1 MTESP
6 AAPDAPRISN
16 NPEERR
22 YEAWLD
28 DRLAGK
34 AEYRMV
40 GDRVIFFHTEIDPAF
55 EGRGVGSRLAR
66 GALDDVRAR
75 GLRVTPKC
83 PFIAAW
89 IARHPDYADLVA
101 ERPRGGPDGERS

>member
-1 MTESP
+1 MNDRTAGGE
-6 AAPDAPRISN
+6 AVRISD

-22 YEAWLD
+22 YEAWLG

-34 AEYRMV
+34 AEYRIA
-40 GDRVIFFHTEIDPAF
+40 GERVIFFHTEIDPAF
-55 EGRGVGSRLAR
+55 EGHGVGSRLAR
-66 GALDDVRAR
+66 EALDDVRAR

-89 IARHPDYADLVA
+89 IARHPAYQDLVA
-101 ERPRGGPDGERS
+101 DRSRGQTTA

>member
-1 MTESP
+1 MTDGTR
-6 AAPDAPRISN
+6 AADAARITN
-16 NPEERR
+16 HPEEQR

-28 DRLAGK
+28 GAFAGK
-34 AEYRMV
+34 AEYRIV

-66 GALDDVRAR
+66 GALDDVRER
-75 GLRVTPKC
+75 GLRVTPRC

-89 IARHPDYADLVA
+89 IARHPDYQALVA
-101 ERPRGGPDGERS
+101 ERPARRSGG